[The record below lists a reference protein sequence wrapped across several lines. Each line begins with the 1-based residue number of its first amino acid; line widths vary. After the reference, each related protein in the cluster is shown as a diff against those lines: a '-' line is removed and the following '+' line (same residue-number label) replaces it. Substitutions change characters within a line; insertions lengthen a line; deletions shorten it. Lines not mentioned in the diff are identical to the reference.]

1 MERAL
6 NGMYEEELRRWA
18 ESLGMSAFRGSQLFH
33 FFHVERGHDLHQA
46 TSLPRS
52 LRERS
57 GALPIRT
64 AEVAMRYQSRD
75 GSAKYL
81 LRLQD
86 GAHIETVFMP
96 YDDRTTLCVSSQ
108 VGCKMGCTFC
118 ASTKAP
124 FVRNLQAEEILEQVY
139 AVEREEGV
147 PVDRIVLMGIGEPMD
162 NYDEVLRFIHLVTD
176 PEGKNLGQ
184 RHITLSTSGIVP
196 GIERLS
202 REGLQIN
209 LAISLHATSD
219 ERRVRTMPVARRY
232 RIEEILRAVDHFFE
246 QTGRRVSFEYAL
258 IRGEND
264 RPEDAA
270 WISSH
275 LRGAGYHV
283 NLIPLNEIR
292 EYDGE
297 AADARAM
304 KAFSSLLEANGV
316 HVSVRQRR
324 GDDISAAC
332 GQLRVLYE
340 EVGRDA

>member
-1 MERAL
+1 
-6 NGMYEEELRRWA
+6 
-18 ESLGMSAFRGSQLFH
+18 
-33 FFHVERGHDLHQA
+33 
-46 TSLPRS
+46 
-52 LRERS
+52 
-57 GALPIRT
+57 
-64 AEVAMRYQSRD
+64 MRYQSRD